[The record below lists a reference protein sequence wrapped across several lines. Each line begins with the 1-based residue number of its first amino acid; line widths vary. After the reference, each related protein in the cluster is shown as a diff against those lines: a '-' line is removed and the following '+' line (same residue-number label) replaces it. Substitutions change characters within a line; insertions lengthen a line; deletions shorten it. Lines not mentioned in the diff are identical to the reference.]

1 MKGFDTKA
9 LILFSNYNTF
19 ENKSN
24 QYKFLFK
31 RAVTNLITYFH
42 AIDIE
47 PYVFYTDDI
56 ARDLRC
62 EGFNWIGTLGTS
74 DKFFLSKYCANFNDA
89 LTISLTENTELINDI
104 LRKDPTDPNM
114 STEERFEQVLRHN
127 AKAVSKII
135 PTYKI
140 VVNFKVKGKTSYKV
154 VSRSGDGKIRI
165 EVNTNTFI
173 PTVFMSGK
181 EEDACDL
188 LNVPYGNQG
197 LDNWFQGGQLNE

>member
-1 MKGFDTKA
+1 M
-9 LILFSNYNTF
+9 
-19 ENKSN
+19 
-24 QYKFLFK
+24 
-31 RAVTNLITYFH
+31 
-42 AIDIE
+42 
-47 PYVFYTDDI
+47 
-56 ARDLRC
+56 
-62 EGFNWIGTLGTS
+62 
-74 DKFFLSKYCANFNDA
+74 
-89 LTISLTENTELINDI
+89 
-104 LRKDPTDPNM
+104 RKDPTDPNM